1 MCDATTLISIGAQV
15 AGAAVQNDARNQAE
29 RGQAALMRQ
38 NRAQNRQLEDSQR
51 AAIQSATAP
60 IESTTGKQGMDDA
73 ASALANVLRSAI
85 SGNTGR
91 VGAVNRTAPKI
102 VQDAAA
108 AANAQAVAKAQAQ
121 ANAVAKLDGL
131 NQYLQTTVA
140 PKIADAS
147 ATGQLTGNFMRGNSN
162 VLDTGLRA
170 EGSKAYSPLA
180 QILSGA
186 GQVGLAYGLSDMDKA
201 DKVVKVA
208 GD

>member
-1 MCDATTLISIGAQV
+1 MCDPTTLISVGAQV
-15 AGAAVQNDARNQAE
+15 AGAAIQQNAANRAQ
-29 RGQAALMRQ
+29 RGQAALLRQ
-38 NRAQNRQLEDSQR
+38 NRQQNRQLEDSQR
-51 AAIQSATAP
+51 AAIQTATKP
-60 IESTTGKQGMDDA
+60 IESTAGKQGIDDA

-85 SGNTGR
+85 SGNTGK
-91 VGAVNRTAPKI
+91 VGAVNRSAPKI
-102 VQDAAA
+102 VQDAVA

-147 ATGQLTGNFMRGNSN
+147 ATGQLTGNFMRGNQS
-162 VLDTGLRA
+162 VLDTGLRY

-186 GQVGLAYGLSDMDKA
+186 GQVGLSYGLSDMDKA
-201 DKVVKVA
+201 DKVVKPE
-208 GD
+208 G